1 MENLENQPP
10 NAVTTVQEINPLN
23 KTEAEEQTPEVKQEV
38 ELLKKG
44 TGFENVA
51 TVMGTRYLFNGFRF
65 LGVYMP
71 ENKRVLYV
79 IWSVFINLLVTIYL
93 PVGFA
98 MSFAKMSGEELEI
111 GNLLTS
117 VQVSINVLGCSIKII
132 LMGFLLPKLKSCD
145 PIIDKLDKRC
155 HTKEEINAI
164 KRIIKEGNRFV
175 VLFSIS
181 YWSYSSSTCI
191 SAVTFHRLP
200 YNIYNPFI
208 DSKVSNLHF
217 YAAVF
222 VEMALLDVACFQQ
235 VVDDSYA
242 VIYVNILRTHLDI
255 LLKRIKNMSKNAK
268 ASLDANFEELK
279 MCIIDHKNI
288 IELYNVIA
296 PIISITIF
304 VQFTI
309 TATILGATLINILL
323 FATNF
328 ASIVASCFY
337 VCAVVV
343 EIFPLCYYAQCLM
356 DESNR
361 LSDVIFHS
369 NWVDQ
374 DVRYRKMLI
383 FFIHRSQRTIE
394 FTAGKLFPITL
405 NSFLGIAKFSF
416 SLYTFIKEMG
426 IKEKFANK

>member
-1 MENLENQPP
+1 MEDLENQPP
-10 NAVTTVQEINPLN
+10 NAITLVKQVNPSEN
-23 KTEAEEQTPEVKQEV
+23 QKEQPSEVKQEV
-38 ELLKKG
+38 EKLKKG
-44 TGFENVA
+44 TGFDNIE
-51 TVMGTRYLFNGFRF
+51 TTMSLRYLFNGFRF

-71 ENKRVLYV
+71 KKNKTLYI
-79 IWSVFINLLVTIYL
+79 IWSLLINTLVTIYL
-93 PVGFA
+93 PLAFA
-98 MSFAKMSGEELEI
+98 LSFMTMSGEELEI

-117 VQVSINVLGCSIKII
+117 VQVFINVLGCSTKII
-132 LMGFLLPKLKSCD
+132 LMAFLLPKLLSCE
-145 PIIDKLDKRC
+145 PVIRKLDKRC
-155 HTKEEINAI
+155 HTQEERESI
-164 KRIIKEGNRFV
+164 KRIIKQGNRFV

-181 YWSYSSSTCI
+181 YWSYSSSTGI
-191 SAVTFHRLP
+191 SAAIFHRLP
-200 YNIYNPFI
+200 YNIYNPLI
-208 DSKVSNLHF
+208 DSKVSNLHY

-222 VEMALLDVACFQQ
+222 VELAIIDVACFQQ

-242 VIYVNILRTHLDI
+242 VIYVSILRTHLDI
-255 LLKRIKNMSKNAK
+255 LLKRIKNMNENAK
-268 ASLDANFEELK
+268 VSLQENFEELK

-288 IELYNVIA
+288 IQLYNIVA
-296 PIISITIF
+296 PVISITIF

-309 TATILGATLINILL
+309 TATILGTTLINILL

-337 VCAVVV
+337 VLAVVV

-374 DVRYRKMLI
+374 DIRYRKMLI
-383 FFIHRSQRTIE
+383 FFIHRSQKTIE

-405 NSFLGIAKFSF
+405 NSFLSIAKFSF

-426 IKEKFANK
+426 IKEKFSSK